1 MDINKETSRGDLT
14 INGTGRAAGGW
25 YRYVNVDG
33 IATINGSVK
42 CETLR
47 VNGISKIKGGIE
59 ADRLDVNGIMNGE
72 GDIAANTVAIDGKV
86 RMRGSVA
93 GDAIRLNG
101 WLKLS
106 GDCEAEKVIVHG
118 GFELDGLLNAGQIEI
133 GLQARCRVNE
143 IGGTSIRV
151 KRTNK
156 RWVGPLRYLVPM
168 IVPKLETQMIE
179 GDDVTLEAT
188 SAGIVRGRSVI
199 IGPDC
204 TIGRVEYKTE
214 LKVDPSS
221 TVRERIQI

>member
-1 MDINKETSRGDLT
+1 MDSKQETNRGDLT

-25 YRYVNVDG
+25 YRNVNVDG
-33 IATINGSVK
+33 LATINGGVK
-42 CETLR
+42 CETMR
-47 VNGISKIKGGIE
+47 VNGISKMKGGIE

-72 GDIAANTVAIDGKV
+72 GDIAANTVAIEGKV

-93 GDAIRLNG
+93 GDDIRLNG

-106 GDCEAEKVIVHG
+106 GDCEAENVIVNG
-118 GFELDGLLNAGQIEI
+118 GFEVSGLLNAGHIEI

-151 KRTNK
+151 KQTNK
-156 RWVGPLRYLVPM
+156 RWIGPLRYFVPM
-168 IVPKLETQMIE
+168 IVPQLESKLIE

-188 SAGIVRGRSVI
+188 LAGVVRGRSVI
-199 IGPDC
+199 IGPGC

-214 LKVDPSS
+214 LQVDPSS
-221 TVRERIQI
+221 TVRERVQI